1 MRLLD
6 ANKGLRAALGDELV
20 DSYVKLKLQEWK
32 SYATTLSQWE
42 RDHTL
47 DC

>member
-1 MRLLD
+1 MR
-6 ANKGLRAALGDELV
+6 AGLGDELV
-20 DSYVKLKLQEWK
+20 DSYVKLKLDEWRGY
-32 SYATTLSQWE
+32 STTLSQWE